1 MALFVAESC
10 PISHVDKLTKFCT
23 TNFSDSK
30 SCNNLTIGRT
40 KCSAIISNV
49 LAPHFKENLIVD
61 IGDSNYSLLI
71 DESNDI
77 SISKLLGIVIR
88 YYSQNKKCIT
98 TSFLDLVPLKECN
111 ADAICEAIKFSLRN
125 NALDLHKLIAI
136 GTDNASVMIGINN
149 GVYAKL
155 KAEVPALIL
164 VRCLC
169 HSLQLTISHATKEG
183 LPRNIEFLIK
193 ETFNWF
199 SHSAIRQSKYKELY
213 SLMNDGN
220 EPLKLV
226 QSTETRWLSIQT
238 AIDEI
243 LKQWNDLKANFNLAR
258 TNERCYT
265 AEILF
270 SMFDDQRNFLFLLFL
285 KPVLDE
291 VQRLNKI
298 FQSENNDP
306 TKLLQDL
313 LNLIESCCSKIV
325 VVPGTKITNDVVIE
339 NHLALNPYLGYQFET
354 EINNSALLDKKR
366 KIFVVAALPSFCL
379 L

>member
-1 MALFVAESC
+1 MSNERKYTQEFRIEWLRDDSFQAFRY
-10 PISHVDKLTKFCT
+10 CT
-23 TNFSDSK
+23 
-30 SCNNLTIGRT
+30 
-40 KCSAIISNV
+40 
-49 LAPHFKENLIVD
+49 
-61 IGDSNYSLLI
+61 
-71 DESNDI
+71 
-77 SISKLLGIVIR
+77 VIR
-88 YYSQNKKCIT
+88 YYSQNRKCIT
-98 TSFLDLVPLKECN
+98 TTFLDLVPLKECN

-125 NALDLHKLIAI
+125 NALDLHKLVAI

-169 HSLQLTISHATKEG
+169 HSLQLAISHATKEG

-220 EPLKLV
+220 ESLKLV
-226 QSTETRWLSIQT
+226 QSSETRWMSIQT
-238 AIDEI
+238 AIDRI
-243 LKQWNDLKANFNLAR
+243 LRQWNDLKANFKLAR
-258 TNERCYT
+258 TNERYYT

-270 SMFDDQRNFLFLLFL
+270 SMFDDQRNFLFL

-298 FQSENNDP
+298 FESENNDP

-325 VVPGTKITNDVVIE
+325 IPGTKITNEVVIE

-354 EINNSALLDKKR
+354 EINNSALLDKEKKNIR
-366 KIFVVAALPSFCL
+366 SRCIAFLLSLIKQLRQRLPDNTVYQY
-379 L
+379 